1 MTAIAVQEV
10 SATYTGHAAHAA
22 AAPHL
27 GRNAL
32 DAAVL
37 GYVNVAALRQHIRP
51 DERIHG
57 VFGEGGDKPNIVP
70 SRARTDWMVRSPS
83 IVSLGPLKE
92 RFVACLEAGA
102 AAAGCTVELAWR
114 SEEHTSELQSLMRR
128 SYAVFCL

>member
-57 VFGEGGDKPNIVP
+57 VFGEGGGKPNMVP
-70 SRARTDWMVRSPS
+70 RRARTDGPVRWPGS
-83 IVSLGPLKE
+83 VSMGPLKE
-92 RFVACLEAGA
+92 RFVAWLEAV
-102 AAAGCTVELAWR
+102 AAGVGRESCRE
-114 SEEHTSELQSLMRR
+114 RR
-128 SYAVFCL
+128 HQKV